1 MRKSVGIAAF
11 FAASVIL
18 AGSALAQSPAPADK
32 DAHVKKVTAWVTA
45 NVKPWLSDP
54 KVIAAVKAQNEKH
67 ATIDYLEIQQ
77 LDADWKAKKPLVAAT
92 MGNALSAFLKEKKA
106 ALKGVMTEAFVMDDK
121 GLNVGQTDGTS
132 DYFQADEAKWQK
144 TFGVGP
150 DAIFVDAVEE
160 DGGKKISQASLT
172 IVDGGKPI
180 GAITVG
186 VDVDQVK

>member
-1 MRKSVGIAAF
+1 MRKSFGIAAF
-11 FAASVIL
+11 FAASVIF
-18 AGSALAQSPAPADK
+18 AGGAFAQSPAPADK

-54 KVIAAVKAQNEKH
+54 KVVEAVKAQNKKN
-67 ATIDYLEIQQ
+67 AKLDYLEIQQ
-77 LDADWKAKKPLVAAT
+77 LDEDWKAKKPLVEAT
-92 MGNALSAFLKEKKA
+92 MNNALSAFLKEKKA
-106 ALKGVMTEAFVMDDK
+106 GLKGVMTEAFVMDDR

-144 TFGVGP
+144 TFGAGP
-150 DAIFVDAVEE
+150 EAIFVDAVEE
-160 DGGKKISQASLT
+160 DGGKKVAQASLT

>member
-1 MRKSVGIAAF
+1 MRKSVGLAAL
-11 FAASVIL
+11 FAVSVL
-18 AGSALAQSPAPADK
+18 AGSAFAQSPAPADK

-54 KVIAAVKAQNEKH
+54 KVVEAVKAQNKKN
-67 ATIDYLEIQQ
+67 AKLDYLEIQQ
-77 LDADWKAKKPLVAAT
+77 LDADWVAKKPGFREAV
-92 MGNALSAFLKEKKA
+92 MGNELSAFLKQKKEG
-106 ALKGVMTEAFVMDDK
+106 LKGVMTEAFVMDDK

-132 DYFQADEAKWQK
+132 DFFQADEPKWQK
-144 TFGVGP
+144 SYGAGP

-160 DGGKKISQASLT
+160 DGGKKIAQASLT
-172 IVDGGKPI
+172 IVDGGKAI

>member
-1 MRKSVGIAAF
+1 MRKSVGLAVL
-11 FAASVIL
+11 FAASVF
-18 AGSALAQSPAPADK
+18 AGSAYAQSPAPADK
-32 DAHVKKVTAWVTA
+32 DAHVKKVAAWVTA

-54 KVIAAVKAQNEKH
+54 KLVAAVKAQNKKN
-67 ATIDYLEIQQ
+67 AKLDYLEIQQ
-77 LDADWKAKKPLVAAT
+77 LDEDWKAKKPLVAAT
-92 MGNALSAFLKEKKA
+92 MGNELSAFLKQKKE

-132 DYFQADEAKWQK
+132 DYFQADEPKWQK
-144 TFGVGP
+144 SYGAGP
-150 DAIFVDAVEE
+150 EAIFVDAVEE

-172 IVDGGKPI
+172 IVDGGKAI